1 MDKPRVWITGTGVAT
16 SLGFDLSTFSRN
28 LLEGRSPVQVVID
41 QNANGEFRSPGC
53 LLSTIPVP
61 KGWTE
66 ETFRQLPR
74 VQQAA
79 LWCCSESLVNSGWAD
94 VGDQLR
100 IGLVLGVGGEWFHH
114 WEMNTTGGGDDLYV
128 AGEQHSL
135 VNLTQQRLGLRG
147 PTTTI
152 AAACASGNHSLALAR
167 SWIQQGIVDV
177 CIAGGVEIV
186 TPVCRATFHNLRAL
200 SRRID
205 DVTQASRPFDRG
217 RDGFV
222 MGEGAVAFMLES
234 ERVARRRG
242 AQPLAEVAGYGASSD
257 AHHMI
262 IPSSDP
268 QPAATAIQ
276 IALADA
282 QVTPGDV
289 SYINAHAPGTPVDDS
304 CEARALQ
311 CVFGSHCATTP
322 VSSTKSITGHL
333 LSAAASIEA
342 LAGITA
348 IRHRAI
354 PPTLNLHDPEHD
366 LCHVPHHSIDADVRV
381 VVSNSFGFGGS
392 NTSLVLR
399 KVA

>member
-1 MDKPRVWITGTGVAT
+1 MQKPRVWITGTGVAT
-16 SLGFDLSTFSRN
+16 SLGFDFPTFSRN
-28 LLEGRSPVQVVID
+28 LLDGRSAAQVMVD
-41 QNANGEFRSPGC
+41 QNVNGEFRSPGC
-53 LLSTIPVP
+53 PLSTIPVP

-66 ETFRQLPR
+66 EDFRQLPR
-74 VQQAA
+74 VEQAA

-94 VGDQLR
+94 AVDQVRVG
-100 IGLVLGVGGEWFHH
+100 IVLGVGGEWFHH
-114 WEMNTTGGGDDLYV
+114 WEMDTTRGGDVLYT
-128 AGEQHSL
+128 ASEQQSL
-135 VNLTQQRLGLRG
+135 ISLTQKRLGLRG
-147 PTTTI
+147 PVTTI

-177 CIAGGVEIV
+177 CIAGGLEIV
-186 TPVCRATFHNLRAL
+186 TPVCRAMFHNLRAL

-205 DVTQASRPFDRG
+205 DVAQASRPFDRG

-222 MGEGAVAFMLES
+222 MGEGAVAFVLEA
-234 ERVARRRG
+234 EHVARRRG
-242 AQPLAEVAGYGASSD
+242 AEPLAEVAGFGASSD

-268 QPAATAIQ
+268 EPASKAIRG
-276 IALADA
+276 ALADA
-282 QVTPGDV
+282 GVGPENV
-289 SYINAHAPGTPVDDS
+289 SYINAHAPGTPVGDT

-311 CVFGSHCATTP
+311 LVFGSHCATTP

-348 IRHRAI
+348 IRHGAI
-354 PPTLNLHDPEHD
+354 PPTLNLHDPEHE

>member
-16 SLGFDLSTFSRN
+16 SLGFDFATFSRN
-28 LLEGRSPVQVVID
+28 LLEGKSAVQVVVD
-41 QNANGEFRSPGC
+41 QNVNGEFRSPGC
-53 LLSTIPVP
+53 LLPVIPVP

-66 ETFRQLPR
+66 EAFRRLPR

-79 LWCCSESLVNSGWAD
+79 LWSCSESLVDSGWAD
-94 VGDQLR
+94 AADQVR
-100 IGLVLGVGGEWFHH
+100 IGLVLGLSGEWLHH
-114 WEMNTTGGGDDLYV
+114 WEMNTTSGGEELYV
-128 AGEQHSL
+128 AGEQKSL
-135 VNLTQQRLGLRG
+135 VCLTQERLGLRG
-147 PTTTI
+147 PATTI

-186 TPVCRATFHNLRAL
+186 TPVCRANFHNLRAL

-205 DVTQASRPFDRG
+205 DVSQASRPFDRG

-222 MGEGAVAFMLES
+222 MGEGGVAFVLEA
-234 ERVARRRG
+234 EDVARRRG
-242 AQPLAEVAGYGASSD
+242 AQPLAEVAGCGASSD
-257 AHHMI
+257 AFHMI

-268 QPAATAIQ
+268 QPAVSAIQ
-276 IALADA
+276 GALSDA
-282 QVTPGDV
+282 RVSPEDV
-289 SYINAHAPGTPVDDS
+289 SYINAHAPGTPVGDS

-311 CVFGSHCATTP
+311 SVFGPHCATTP

-342 LAGITA
+342 LAGLTA
-348 IRHRAI
+348 IHHRAI
-354 PPTLNLHDPEHD
+354 PPTLNLHDPEHE
-366 LCHVPHHSIDADVRV
+366 LCHVPLHSIDADVRV